1 METVVQPPADSELHL
16 LTDWGETGAGKRRRT
31 AATLA
36 VLLHVLVLTVIWQL
50 PADFLQNRDEQ
61 PREAPKIVTPLI
73 EPPTVL
79 TQKAPNTGKV
89 SKEFD
94 AREEAPRKAIQT
106 PPAPPP
112 AAPPAPKASPR
123 QAAIPAP
130 PPPKAAGTPAL
141 PEPPKIDTAQKEP
154 PKELPQIAPALP
166 VPQPAIQPAEQPKLP
181 LENVQRSQSTG
192 GNVLRGPPPST
203 SVAEAVHELAHNNA
217 PGMGLT
223 IGDQAASGSGYG
235 GVLQNPSTGV
245 QASNVQLLSDPMGVD
260 FTPYLRQI
268 LQTIRRNW
276 MAVMPESVRLG
287 RRGKVVIQF
296 SINKDGSVG
305 KLVYEGQSGADALD
319 RAAVAGISASN
330 PFPPLPTEF
339 KGGRVVLRLNFAYN
353 MPRQ

>member
-1 METVVQPPADSELHL
+1 METVVQPPADAELHL
-16 LTDWGETGAGKRRRT
+16 LTNWGDPEGAARHRK
-31 AATLA
+31 AAIGT
-36 VLLHVLVLTVIWQL
+36 VLLHVAVISILMFL
-50 PADFLQNRDEQ
+50 PSDFLENHPEPQEP
-61 PREAPKIVTPLI
+61 PRIVTPLI
-73 EPPTVL
+73 EPPTLL

-94 AREEAPRKAIQT
+94 AREEAPRKAIQIPPSP

-112 AAPPAPKASPR
+112 AKTPLR

-130 PPPKAAGTPAL
+130 PAPKPAAPVPL
-141 PEPPKIDTAQKEP
+141 PEPPKLETAQKEG
-154 PKELPQIAPALP
+154 PKQLPQVAQSMPA
-166 VPQPAIQPAEQPKLP
+166 PAIQPVEKPQLP
-181 LENVQRSQSTG
+181 LQNVERPPAG
-192 GNVLRGPPPST
+192 IGPLKGPAPSP
-203 SVAEAVHELAHNNA
+203 SVGEAIKELAHNNV

-223 IGDQAASGSGYG
+223 VGDQSASGTGYG
-235 GVLQNPSTGV
+235 GILQNPTAGV
-245 QASNVQLLSDPMGVD
+245 QASNVQLLSDPLGVD

-296 SINKDGSVG
+296 SITKDGAVG
-305 KLVYEGQSGADALD
+305 KLVYESQSGSDALD

-330 PFPPLPTEF
+330 PFPPLPSEF

-353 MPRQ
+353 LPRQ